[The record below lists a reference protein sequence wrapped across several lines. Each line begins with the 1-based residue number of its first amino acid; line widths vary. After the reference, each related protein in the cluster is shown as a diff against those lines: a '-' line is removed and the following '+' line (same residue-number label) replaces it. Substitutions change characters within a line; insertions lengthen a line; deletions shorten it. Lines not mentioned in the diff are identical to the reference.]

1 MTFTDPWVLLLLL
14 IVPIS
19 MWFSARPSRRP
30 AIVYSSTALLE
41 PVRRT
46 IRQRLAWL
54 PALLIH
60 AGLAAM
66 IIALARP
73 REGVGEVR
81 TMAEGVALMMVVDRS
96 ASMGLTMNFQG
107 VRQKRIDVVKGVFTE
122 FVAGNNREF
131 KGRPQDLIGLV
142 TFARYPDTI
151 CPLVGIHDTLIKLV
165 DMIELAQERWEGGT
179 AIGDGLALGA
189 ARLKKAEDE
198 LAVRNKGQIDPDFT
212 LKSKAIILLTD
223 GDENFGETRADAA
236 AQLCKEW
243 GIKVYAIGIGDDRGG
258 VVDTAAGPVRIP
270 RGGGFDESTMR
281 RIAEITGGR
290 YWRATDGESLRGVY
304 AAIDLLE
311 KTEIRSIEYTSYNE
325 RFMPWALAGGS
336 ALAAGLLLGF
346 TWLRRGP

>member
-1 MTFTDPWVLLLLL
+1 
-14 IVPIS
+14 
-19 MWFSARPSRRP
+19 
-30 AIVYSSTALLE
+30 
-41 PVRRT
+41 
-46 IRQRLAWL
+46 
-54 PALLIH
+54 
-60 AGLAAM
+60 
-66 IIALARP
+66 
-73 REGVGEVR
+73 
-81 TMAEGVALMMVVDRS
+81 MAEGVALMMVVDRS